1 MLTLIIITFAFLL
14 IGFLA
19 GLIILTQVFPIWE
32 VKRLQKKLAKEGYD
46 FGKWKHFRELVDH
59 NVKVIVKPNCETL
72 YSSIFIQPSL
82 GPFCLIIPPVSG
94 YFCITFLNKNTDVL
108 SYITNKDISDMDQTT
123 FNIIFSEKNQSVKE
137 NNIYLKSNLCWIIAR
152 FGIRA
157 NEDVKLIHN
166 LQNNLIL
173 NKL

>member
-82 GPFCLIIPPVSG
+82 G
-94 YFCITFLNKNTDVL
+94 TF
-108 SYITNKDISDMDQTT
+108 
-123 FNIIFSEKNQSVKE
+123 
-137 NNIYLKSNLCWIIAR
+137 
-152 FGIRA
+152 
-157 NEDVKLIHN
+157 
-166 LQNNLIL
+166 
-173 NKL
+173 